1 MHFYKCPYII
11 EINYIG
17 TAIKIQQHG
26 DALEILERTGYHFM
40 KKRVVVALGHKAL
53 GTTFP
58 EQRDAVLHTAKI
70 LADLV
75 EEGAQLII
83 THSNAPQ
90 VGMIHTA
97 INEYA
102 KVHETY
108 NAPVAICSAM
118 SQGYIGYDIQNT
130 LRSELLSR
138 GIYRTVATVLTQVT
152 VDPYDEAFYH
162 PVKVIG
168 RYLSAEEAAAE
179 ERKGNYVIEESGKGF
194 RRIVAAPK
202 PLDIIEIDAI
212 NTLVNAGHIVIAG
225 GGGGI
230 PVLKQ
235 RNNLKGASAIIEK
248 DAVSGRLADLTDAD
262 MLLLLSNEEYV
273 LLGYETDSPRPVE
286 HMTVPEALDHIRNQE
301 FGTNKMLPKIEAAV
315 HFVSQKKNRTA
326 VITSL
331 DRARDA
337 YLGRTG
343 TVIS

>member
-1 MHFYKCPYII
+1 
-11 EINYIG
+11 
-17 TAIKIQQHG
+17 
-26 DALEILERTGYHFM
+26 M

-90 VGMIHTA
+90 LGMIHTA

-102 KVHETY
+102 KTHETY
-108 NAPVAICSAM
+108 SAPVAICSAM

-168 RYLSAEEAAAE
+168 RYLTAEEAAE
-179 ERKGNYVIEESGKGF
+179 EEKKGNYVIEESGRGF

-202 PLDIIEIDAI
+202 PLDIVEIDAI
-212 NTLVNAGHIVIAG
+212 NALVNAGHIVVAG

-235 RNNLKGASAIIEK
+235 RNQLKGASAVIEK
-248 DAVSGRLADLTDAD
+248 DAVSGRLADLVDAD
-262 MLLLLSNEEYV
+262 QLLILTNEEFVY
-273 LLGYETDSPRPVE
+273 LGYESEQPQPIREMNVA
-286 HMTVPEALDHIRNQE
+286 EALQHIRNEE
-301 FGTNKMLPKIEAAV
+301 FGRDKMLPKVEASV
-315 HFVSQKKNRTA
+315 HFVSQKAGRTA

-331 DRARDA
+331 DKAKDA
-337 YLGRTG
+337 YLGKTG

>member
-1 MHFYKCPYII
+1 
-11 EINYIG
+11 
-17 TAIKIQQHG
+17 
-26 DALEILERTGYHFM
+26 M

-58 EQRDAVLHTAKI
+58 EQRIAVLHTARI
-70 LADLV
+70 LADLI

-90 VGMIHTA
+90 LGMIHTA

-102 KVHETY
+102 KTHETY
-108 NAPVAICSAM
+108 SAPVALCSAM

-168 RYLSAEEAAAE
+168 RYLNAEEAAE
-179 ERKGNYVIEESGKGF
+179 EEKKGNYVIEEPGKGF

-202 PLDIIEIDAI
+202 PLDIVEIDAI
-212 NTLVNAGHIVIAG
+212 NTLVHAGHIVVAG

-235 RNNLKGASAIIEK
+235 RNNLKGASAVIEK
-248 DAVSGRLADLTDAD
+248 DAVSGRLADLVDAD
-262 MLLLLSNEEYV
+262 LLLILTNEEYV
-273 LLGYETDSPRPVE
+273 YLGYGSENPQAIHQMNIS
-286 HMTVPEALDHIRNQE
+286 EALQHIHNGE
-301 FGTNKMLPKIEAAV
+301 FGKDQMLPKVEASV
-315 HFVSQKKNRTA
+315 HFVSQKAGRSA
-326 VITSL
+326 IITSL
-331 DRARDA
+331 DKAKDA

-343 TVIS
+343 TVIA

>member
-1 MHFYKCPYII
+1 
-11 EINYIG
+11 
-17 TAIKIQQHG
+17 
-26 DALEILERTGYHFM
+26 M

-58 EQRDAVLHTAKI
+58 EQRVAVLHTAKI
-70 LADLV
+70 LADLI

-90 VGMIHTA
+90 LGMIHTA

-102 KVHETY
+102 KTHETY
-108 NAPVAICSAM
+108 SAPVSLCSAM

-168 RYLSAEEAAAE
+168 RYLNAEEAAE
-179 ERKGNYVIEESGKGF
+179 EEKKGNYVIEEPGKGF

-202 PLDIIEIDAI
+202 PLDIVEIDAI
-212 NTLVNAGHIVIAG
+212 NTLVNAGHIVVAG

-235 RNNLKGASAIIEK
+235 RNNLKGASAVIEK
-248 DAVSGRLADLTDAD
+248 DAVSGRLADLVDAD
-262 MLLLLSNEEYV
+262 LLLILTNEEYV
-273 LLGYETDSPRPVE
+273 YLGYGSENPQPIHEMNVS
-286 HMTVPEALDHIRNQE
+286 EALQHIHNEE
-301 FGTNKMLPKIEAAV
+301 FGKDQMLPKVEASV
-315 HFVSQKKNRTA
+315 HFVSQKAGRSA

-331 DRARDA
+331 DKAKDA

-343 TVIS
+343 TVIA

>member
-1 MHFYKCPYII
+1 
-11 EINYIG
+11 
-17 TAIKIQQHG
+17 
-26 DALEILERTGYHFM
+26 M

-90 VGMIHTA
+90 LGMIHTA

-102 KVHETY
+102 KTHETY
-108 NAPVAICSAM
+108 SAPVALCSAM

-162 PVKVIG
+162 PIKVIG
-168 RYLSAEEAAAE
+168 RYLNAEEAAE
-179 ERKGNYVIEESGKGF
+179 EEKKGNYVVEEPGKGF

-202 PLDIIEIDAI
+202 PLDIVEIDAI
-212 NTLVNAGHIVIAG
+212 NTLVNAGHIVVAG

-235 RNNLKGASAIIEK
+235 RSQLKGASAVIEK
-248 DAVSGRLADLTDAD
+248 DAVSGRLADLVDAD
-262 MLLLLSNEEYV
+262 MLLILTNEEYV
-273 LLGYETDSPRPVE
+273 YLGYETDAPQPIREMNVR
-286 HMTVPEALDHIRNQE
+286 EALQHIHNNE
-301 FGTNKMLPKIEAAV
+301 FGKDKMLPKVEASV
-315 HFVSQKKNRTA
+315 HFVSQKEGRSA

-331 DRARDA
+331 DKALDA
-337 YLGRTG
+337 YLGKTG
-343 TVIS
+343 TVIA